1 MERPQPAPNQ
11 AHPPPPAVVN
21 NRDLQ
26 VHTKGLRR
34 SLLGDAY
41 YSVMVT
47 TWPRFFAGAVV
58 IYLCVNAGFA
68 TLYYFGGDTILNA
81 RPGSYIDAYLF
92 SFQTSTTIG
101 YGYLLP
107 KTGYTHAV
115 VMLDVFSGLIFVAT
129 LTGLVF
135 ARFARPRA
143 SVLFSKNVL
152 ISRHQGKPALIFRVA
167 NDRKS
172 YIVNARVN
180 AVILMQDSD
189 PSSVIERRFYDVQ
202 LQRSQAPIFA
212 LTWTL
217 VHFIDEQ
224 SPLFGLQA
232 ADLQARGAI
241 LIVSLD
247 GIEDL
252 LAQTVHTRHLYATD
266 EFVFGKRFV
275 DIVTSDQNGA
285 RLIDYTRF
293 HDLVDLPSA

>member
-1 MERPQPAPNQ
+1 MEKRQ
-11 AHPPPPAVVN
+11 ATPESANPPPPAVIN
-21 NRDLQ
+21 NRDLRVQ
-26 VHTKGLRR
+26 TKGLRR
-34 SLLGDAY
+34 SLWGDVY
-41 YSVMVT
+41 YSMMVT
-47 TWPRFFAGAVV
+47 TWPRFFAGAVL
-58 IYLCVNAGFA
+58 IYLCINAGFA
-68 TLYYFGGDTILNA
+68 SLYYFGGDTILNA
-81 RPGSYIDAYLF
+81 RPGSYVDAFLF

-107 KTGYTHAV
+107 KTGYTHGV
-115 VMLDVFSGLIFVAT
+115 VMCDVFSGLIFVAT

-152 ISRHQGKPALIFRVA
+152 ISRHQNKPALIFRVA

-172 YIVNARVN
+172 YIVNAKVN
-180 AVILMQDSD
+180 AVILMQDCD

-217 VHFIDEQ
+217 VHIIDEQ
-224 SPLFGLQA
+224 SPLFDLQP

-266 EFVFGKRFV
+266 EFVFGKRFA
-275 DIVTSDQNGA
+275 DIVTSNPQGG
-285 RLIDYTRF
+285 RLIDYGRF
-293 HDLVDLPSA
+293 HDLVDLPT